1 MNHHCCNL
9 FLGPSH
15 HHNQSY
21 HLRCPTEVKESTS
34 SIQVEASTSRQG
46 GLRVDMEAST
56 SGTHQDEENEEAPPP
71 PSDNE
76 DDMIDSDDETD
87 RERGYNSDD
96 SYGF

>member
-1 MNHHCCNL
+1 MKNDILMLEKLN
-9 FLGPSH
+9 
-15 HHNQSY
+15 
-21 HLRCPTEVKESTS
+21 EDADDEKE
-34 SIQVEASTSRQG
+34 
-46 GLRVDMEAST
+46 
-56 SGTHQDEENEEAPPP
+56 PPP